1 MTANEKKR
9 MLGMVRTVEC
19 YFSENLALKAVLTSH
34 RIPTPVWQEECDKLM
49 DDPEHS
55 PEVHVKFQHLY
66 NEIER
71 SRDGTKAFEAFL
83 EALPGPKKHWN

>member
-1 MTANEKKR
+1 MTASEKKR
-9 MLGMVRTVEC
+9 MLRFVRTVEC
-19 YFSENLALKAVLTSH
+19 FFSENLALKAVLTAH

-49 DDPEHS
+49 DDPDHS
-55 PEVHVKFQHLY
+55 PKVHVKFQHLF

-71 SRDGTKAFEAFL
+71 TRDGTKAFEAFL